1 MCSKQVLF
9 IPSGVVQEKGR
20 GKKRETR
27 LLVRQSQAQRD
38 ALMAVAIVKD
48 AGGRKTAAIPPPG
61 GGAAPVWERKIPRHV
76 AMEESRG
83 CMGLLCRCCII
94 VSYRV
99 SVRDCRKTARYRM
112 GLVPCAVAY
121 EDPCVGLLNAEAH
134 GVVCLGCL
142 VSCLCCFS
150 CPFCCFTINCVFFHK
165 SEEKNNYR

>member
-61 GGAAPVWERKIPRHV
+61 GGAAPVWERKIPRPVH
-76 AMEESRG
+76 MEESRE
-83 CMGLLCRCCII
+83 CVGLLCRCCII
-94 VSYRV
+94 VFYRV

-112 GLVPCAVAY
+112 RLVSCATCEGPHVGESERRGAC
-121 EDPCVGLLNAEAH
+121 CV
-134 GVVCLGCL
+134 VPGCL
-142 VSCLCCFS
+142 VLSSVVTLWR
-150 CPFCCFTINCVFFHK
+150 IVFFFT
-165 SEEKNNYR
+165 N